1 MQTSAPRKS
10 VLVSSMSPPPAK
22 SLSTPCP
29 ALVSVRAPNS
39 QGPTVSRR
47 SSVKAALAMGP
58 ESQGTV
64 QNKQQTIAGLTP
76 ENDHVM
82 SALNAAESHLND
94 LYGDQARME
103 EAEMAVRI

>member
-1 MQTSAPRKS
+1 
-10 VLVSSMSPPPAK
+10 MSPPPAK

-58 ESQGTV
+58 ESPRDLKEGTV